1 MIQGCDGGVFHRFH
15 WFVHD
20 LHGFLQFFHGFLQ
33 FFQEIWENCVLYN
46 DYDSDLKRENC
57 VLMMVLLQK
66 NVFY

>member
-1 MIQGCDGGVFHRFH
+1 MGEFSIVFIGLSMICMVFFS
-15 WFVHD
+15 FSMVV
-20 LHGFLQFFHGFLQ
+20 FK

>member
-1 MIQGCDGGVFHRFH
+1 MGEFSIVFIGLSMICMVFFS
-15 WFVHD
+15 FSMVV
-20 LHGFLQFFHGFLQ
+20 FK

-57 VLMMVLLQK
+57 FLMMVLLQK

>member
-1 MIQGCDGGVFHRFH
+1 MGEFSIVFIGLSMICMVFFS
-15 WFVHD
+15 FSMVV
-20 LHGFLQFFHGFLQ
+20 FK
-33 FFQEIWENCVLYN
+33 FFQEIWEKCVLYN

>member
-1 MIQGCDGGVFHRFH
+1 MGEFSIVFIGLSMICMVFFS
-15 WFVHD
+15 FSMVV
-20 LHGFLQFFHGFLQ
+20 FK

-46 DYDSDLKRENC
+46 DNDSDLKRENC